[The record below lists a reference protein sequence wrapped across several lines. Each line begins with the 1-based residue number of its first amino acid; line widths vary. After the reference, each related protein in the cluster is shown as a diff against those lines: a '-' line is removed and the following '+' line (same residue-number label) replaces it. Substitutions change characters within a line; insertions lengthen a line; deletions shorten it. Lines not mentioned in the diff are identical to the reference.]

1 MIVALAAGLAIAL
14 GTGALPAS
22 QAPPDLSIRPWH
34 ELGPAWTSPGTASG
48 AAPASSG
55 PVTPP
60 PCAGDVCQPRV
71 SVPGLEPRFSRP
83 SRTELAV
90 VYLERARLEP
100 FATLGWLLL
109 TTGLRFDYAPPEFD
123 GASQTP
129 TRWGSV
135 FLRVKFR
142 VDADNLPV
150 VPRRHSRDQ
159 RPARRSNT

>member
-1 MIVALAAGLAIAL
+1 MLLELAAGLAIAL
-14 GTGALPAS
+14 GTGARPAS
-22 QAPPDLSIRPWH
+22 PASPDLSIRPWL
-34 ELGPAWTSPGTASG
+34 EPRPAWTSSGT
-48 AAPASSG
+48 APASSG

-71 SVPGLEPRFSRP
+71 SVPGLEPKFTRP

-109 TTGLRFDYAPPEFD
+109 TTGLRFDYSPPEFE
-123 GASQTP
+123 GSSQTP

-142 VDADNLPV
+142 VDADNVPV
-150 VPRRHSRDQ
+150 VPRRHSGDQ
-159 RPARRSNT
+159 RPTRRSNT